1 MKVPLGLASSM
12 MRKPTL
18 GIAVDS
24 FLPRWDGVSRT
35 LIELIPRLLKHFD
48 FRLIV
53 PRYPGERPQFDG
65 LDYRL
70 FPMLPVLRVE
80 GAGLPIASSKKMR
93 AALNG
98 VDLLWTHSIGSLGGK
113 ALKIATERSIPT
125 ISMIHSIEW
134 EIYSQN
140 LPIGKDLFRTLWR
153 RECRRRYQNAATI
166 LTPSEATA
174 SVLRAEGFEPP
185 IIVTPLGVDTD
196 RFKPLNHAER
206 RERRRSLGI
215 SDDTFVFGYLGRF
228 GAEKNLELLIRAFN
242 ELNHPQSHLLM
253 VGGKSEALEAL
264 NQHPNTTFRGST
276 TTPEHFYP
284 LMDAYVLPS
293 LSESAPLAILEA
305 MACGVIPLSTPVGN
319 VPSYLNNTIGFLFSP
334 HSTSDLVSAMQS
346 LLDAPDEQEARR
358 KRARDLVIQEFDWQ
372 ASAQRIAEIIHKT
385 LS

>member
-1 MKVPLGLASSM
+1 
-12 MRKPTL
+12 MRS
-18 GIAVDS
+18 A
-24 FLPRWDGVSRT
+24 
-35 LIELIPRLLKHFD
+35 
-48 FRLIV
+48 
-53 PRYPGERPQFDG
+53 
-65 LDYRL
+65 LD
-70 FPMLPVLRVE
+70 
-80 GAGLPIASSKKMR
+80 
-93 AALNG
+93 G

-113 ALKIATERSIPT
+113 ALKVATERSIPT

-140 LPIGKDLFRTLWR
+140 LPIGKDLFRTIWR

-334 HSTSDLVSAMQS
+334 IRRATSSQQCSPSSTRRTSKRRAVSAPGTSSFKNLIGRQALS
-346 LLDAPDEQEARR
+346 ALLKLYTRRCLSPQR
-358 KRARDLVIQEFDWQ
+358 KRAPSSGHRGFVQPRSKSCPQTPVVDVTQTLQCTEHEPAREAQ
-372 ASAQRIAEIIHKT
+372 A
-385 LS
+385 